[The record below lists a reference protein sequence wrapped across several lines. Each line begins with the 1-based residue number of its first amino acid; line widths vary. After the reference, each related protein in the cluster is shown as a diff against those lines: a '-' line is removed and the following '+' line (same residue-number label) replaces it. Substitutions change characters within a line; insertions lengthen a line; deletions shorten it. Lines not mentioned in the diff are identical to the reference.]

1 MVNKRL
7 AFIIPL
13 MALTLASCSKSNA
26 LESYLS
32 SAHPSSHESLSL
44 RNIYGDEWDEFA
56 IVCPYALKDAV
67 EAELYLENAP
77 IPKFGLDES
86 QSMLVLKSTNDD
98 TTWIRFSR
106 TKVVDL
112 CPVASNYDVSFQSTD
127 AAFEFKF
134 NPTNNVWEY
143 IN

>member
-1 MVNKRL
+1 MLNKRL
-7 AFIIPL
+7 AFIPL
-13 MALTLASCSKSNA
+13 TALTLASCSESNT

-32 SAHPSSHESLSL
+32 SADPSSYESLSL
-44 RNIYGDEWDEFA
+44 QNIYGDEWAEFA
-56 IVCPYALKDAV
+56 IICPYAPKDTV
-67 EAELYLENAP
+67 EAELYLEDAP

-86 QSMLVLKSTNDD
+86 QSMLVLKSTNTD

-112 CPVASNYDVSFQSTD
+112 CPATSNYDISFRSTD
-127 AAFEFKF
+127 AAFKF
-134 NPTNNVWEY
+134 NFNSKNNVWEF